1 MTQAG
6 DLDADLALGVAPESL
21 LGVFN
26 RAGVL
31 SAADV
36 HVALTLDR
44 LGSSSDAL
52 VELAAALAVR
62 APRAGHVLADL
73 ATAPSTVLTGSEAEV
88 CLEELPWPEAST
100 WLERLA
106 SSELVSTPGGAA
118 ANRPLRLEGS
128 ALYLQRYW
136 RDECSV
142 AEELLRRSGAP
153 PLDVDEG
160 RMGEA
165 LDRLFP
171 DDTSGLQR
179 EAAAKAARYLLSV
192 VAGGPGTGKT
202 TTVARFLALAHDQF
216 TAGGKAAPLV
226 ALTAPTGKAA
236 ARVAE
241 AVHDEARRLPL
252 GEAVREWMAGIDAS
266 TVDRLLGRHPGSSG
280 RFRHDRQNRLPHDI
294 VVVDETSMMSLPLM
308 ASLLDAVRPDARLVL
323 LGDPE
328 QLASV
333 EAGAV
338 LADIV
343 GPARDAP
350 TGAGSPVARCVTVL
364 LDNHRF
370 QGALAE
376 VAVAARAG
384 AGDTVVSTLRYPP
397 GEGVSWLEVDPA
409 SAESEALAAVLQ
421 LAGNEV
427 EALAERSSLGDAPG
441 ALEALGRFRLLCAHR
456 EGPAGASTWNAL
468 IERWLSTRS
477 ATASPSASWYSGRPV
492 VVTENDYS
500 LGLWN
505 GDLGVAV
512 REGDRLV
519 VVFQRG
525 ASLVRV
531 SPSRLT
537 AVQTAFAMTAHRAQG
552 SEFDE
557 VVFVLPP
564 APARILTRELFYTAV
579 TRARSAVTVVGTED
593 AVRFAVERPVA
604 RASGLAARL
613 WAAGAPDPEAA
624 GSSRPGAGR

>member
-6 DLDADLALGVAPESL
+6 FLEADLALGVAPESL

-44 LGSSSDAL
+44 LGRSSDAL
-52 VELAAALAVR
+52 VQLAAALAVR

-88 CLEELPWPEAST
+88 GLDELPWPEPST
-100 WLERLA
+100 WLERVA
-106 SSELVSTPGGAA
+106 RSELVSTPSTAA

-136 RDECSV
+136 RDECFV
-142 AEELLRRSGAP
+142 AAELLRRAGAP
-153 PLDVDEG
+153 PLGLNEG
-160 RMGEA
+160 RMEQA

-171 DDTSGLQR
+171 DDSSGHQR

-192 VAGGPGTGKT
+192 IAGGPGTGKT

-216 TAGGKAAPLV
+216 TAADRAAPLV
-226 ALTAPTGKAA
+226 ALSAPTGKAA

-252 GEAVREWMAGIDAS
+252 DEAAREWMAGIDAS
-266 TVDRLLGRHPGSSG
+266 TVDRLLGHHPGGGG
-280 RFRHDRQNRLPHDI
+280 RFRHDRQNQLPHDI

-308 ASLLDAVRPDARLVL
+308 ASLLEAVRPDARLVL

-350 TGAGSPVARCVTVL
+350 AAPGSPVARCITVL

-376 VAVAARAG
+376 VAAAARAG
-384 AGDTVVSTLRYPP
+384 AADTVVATLRYPP

-409 SAESEALAAVLQ
+409 GAETETLSAVLG

-427 EALAERSSLGDAPG
+427 EALVERSARGDAPG
-441 ALEALGRFRLLCAHR
+441 ALRALGRFRLLCAHR

-468 IERWLSTRS
+468 IERWLATRAAAAPPSTE
-477 ATASPSASWYSGRPV
+477 WYPGRPV

-505 GDLGVAV
+505 GDLGVVV

-537 AVQTAFAMTAHRAQG
+537 AVQSAFAMTAHRAQG

-579 TRARSAVTVVGTED
+579 TRARSAVTVVGTEE

-613 WAAGAPDPEAA
+613 WAAGAGGPVGAGSARPEA
-624 GSSRPGAGR
+624 RP

>member
-1 MTQAG
+1 MTQETS
-6 DLDADLALGVAPESL
+6 LDADLALGVAPESL

-44 LGSSSDAL
+44 RGRSSDAL
-52 VELAAALAVR
+52 VQLAAALAVR

-88 CLEELPWPEAST
+88 CLEELPWPEPST
-100 WLERLA
+100 WLERVA
-106 SSELVSTPGGAA
+106 SSELVSTPNTAA

-136 RDECSV
+136 RDECFV
-142 AEELLRRSGAP
+142 AAELLRRAGAP
-153 PLDVDEG
+153 PLGLNEG

-171 DDTSGLQR
+171 DDSSGLQR
-179 EAAAKAARYLLSV
+179 EAAGKAARYLLSV

-216 TAGGKAAPLV
+216 TAVGKAAPLV

-252 GEAVREWMAGIDAS
+252 DEAVREWMAGIDAS

-350 TGAGSPVARCVTVL
+350 AGAGSPVARCITVL

-376 VAVAARAG
+376 VAAAARAG
-384 AGDTVVSTLRYPP
+384 ASDTVVATLRYPP

-409 SAESEALAAVLQ
+409 SAETETLAAVLG
-421 LAGNEV
+421 LAGTEV
-427 EALAERSSLGDAPG
+427 EALAERSARGDAPG
-441 ALEALGRFRLLCAHR
+441 ALRALGRFRLLCAHR

-468 IERWLSTRS
+468 IERWLATRA
-477 ATASPSASWYSGRPV
+477 ATAPPSADWYPGRPV

-579 TRARSAVTVVGTED
+579 TRARSAVTVVGTEE

-613 WAAGAPDPEAA
+613 WAAGAPEPVGA
-624 GSSRPGAGR
+624 GSSRPGTLR